1 MGPETFEEEAAMTAR
16 EQQERS
22 LPELF
27 VIVASPEDAHALA
40 PLAVRDHEVRPV
52 LVATGPDPMAVDEVL
67 DDLGA
72 LAGRVLLVETP
83 EEGPVTEVAALLPRL
98 HALVADDAP
107 ATVLVRGGS
116 TTALAATQVA
126 VWRGVPVVAVPV
138 TATPVTST
146 VEAAN
151 QAAIAG
157 LVASQEA
164 READPE
170 LVRAAA
176 AAHRLVRERPE
187 PGTGPRVVRLSA
199 HRTLSA

>member
-1 MGPETFEEEAAMTAR
+1 MTAR
-16 EQQERS
+16 EQHERT

-27 VIVASPEDAHALA
+27 VIVASAEDATALA
-40 PLAVRDHEVRPV
+40 PLGERDPEVRPV

-83 EEGPVTEVAALLPRL
+83 DAGPAAEVATMLPRL
-98 HALVADDAP
+98 DALVADDTP
-107 ATVLVRGGS
+107 SVVLVRGGS
-116 TTALAATQVA
+116 STALAATQVA

-138 TATPVTST
+138 DGASD
-146 VEAAN
+146 VERAN
-151 QAAIAG
+151 QAAIAALLATQG
-157 LVASQEA
+157 APDVA
-164 READPE
+164 PE
-170 LVRAAA
+170 RVRAAA

-187 PGTGPRVVRLSA
+187 PGHGPRVVRLPT

>member
-1 MGPETFEEEAAMTAR
+1 MTAR
-16 EQQERS
+16 EQHERS

-27 VIVASPEDAHALA
+27 VIVASAEDANALA
-40 PLAVRDHEVRPV
+40 PLGERDPEVRPV

-83 EEGPVTEVAALLPRL
+83 DAGPVAEVAAMLPRL
-98 HALVADDAP
+98 DDLVADDTP
-107 ATVLVRGGS
+107 AAVLVRGGS
-116 TTALAATQVA
+116 ATALAATQVA

-138 TATPVTST
+138 DGVTG
-146 VEAAN
+146 VETAN
-151 QAAIAG
+151 QAAIAA
-157 LVASQEA
+157 LVATQDA
-164 READPE
+164 PDVAPE
-170 LVRAAA
+170 NVRAAA

-187 PGTGPRVVRLSA
+187 PGHGPRVVRLPT

>member
-1 MGPETFEEEAAMTAR
+1 MTAR

-27 VIVASPEDAHALA
+27 VIVASAEDAHALA
-40 PLAVRDHEVRPV
+40 PLAGRDHEVSPV

-83 EEGPVTEVAALLPRL
+83 EEGPVTELVALLPRL
-98 HALVADDAP
+98 DALVADDVP
-107 ATVLVRGGS
+107 AVVLVRGGS
-116 TTALAATQVA
+116 ATALAATQAA

-138 TATPVTST
+138 TGT
-146 VEAAN
+146 VAVDTAN

-164 READPE
+164 REVEPE

-187 PGTGPRVVRLSA
+187 PGSGSRVVRLSA
-199 HRTLSA
+199 HRGLSA